1 MKFSFCILI
10 YLSLLAN
17 AFSVCTDD
25 VYQVTME
32 GSVAYAACEE
42 GYTGF
47 RFALCRDGQYVNENT
62 TNCVIHHVSVL
73 SYGVSEVVL
82 VLNAD
87 ADDISPKANGALSDF
102 SIEPLLPTG
111 MSFSSANG
119 TISGT
124 PTVESEVTEYTVH
137 AHDGDNELTTTLSLS
152 VVSLPCPALGSFP
165 GVASGELSTSTSA
178 CPEDYEGTSTRLCT
192 NGVFGP
198 LNTEQCHLIAPSSLQ
213 YAPGE
218 ISCFRHESVSLVP
231 TWDHVVSS
239 WSISPQLPSGLTLTA
254 KGLIVGVAEEVQ
266 PETLYTVT
274 AENNYGSTTA
284 TVTITISAAPCS
296 GGISP
301 SGSLVTIQ
309 HGEYLYEPCLP
320 NFAGQG
326 KRLCTNGIF
335 GEVNYEEC
343 RALPP
348 EDFMYPVTTYSL
360 NQNET
365 ISSGK
370 PHYRNRITS
379 FEISPSLPTGIEFNS
394 LTGELTGSSSEL
406 LTATEFS
413 ITGRNE
419 DASAVTSISL
429 SIQLPYCQKTAEFES
444 VPIGQSQS
452 VNCTKSG
459 YYGVITRRCELVDGK
474 PQWSLPDSYCQPT
487 PMYTILYI
495 VAAVFVVC
503 LVILIIRCSRR
514 NKRELPIHTYKS

>member
-1 MKFSFCILI
+1 MKISFCILI
-10 YLSLLAN
+10 YLALFAI

-42 GYTGF
+42 GYTGY

-73 SYGVSEVVL
+73 SYGVSAVVL
-82 VLNAD
+82 VLNASVSG
-87 ADDISPKANGALSDF
+87 IFPKANGALSDF
-102 SIEPLLPTG
+102 SVDPLLPTG

-119 TISGT
+119 MISGT
-124 PTVESEVTEYTVH
+124 PTVESEVKEYTIH
-137 AHDGDNELTTTLSLS
+137 AHDGDNELTTTLNIS
-152 VVSLPCPALGSFP
+152 VVALPCPALGSFS
-165 GVASGELSTSTSA
+165 GVASGEISTSTSA

-198 LNTEQCHLIAPSSLQ
+198 LNTDQCHLIAPSSLQ
-213 YAPGE
+213 YAPSE
-218 ISCFRHESVSLVP
+218 INCLRHESVSLVP

-239 WSISPQLPSGLTLTA
+239 WSISPQLPSGLALTA

-266 PETLYTVT
+266 AETFYTVT
-274 AENNYGSTTA
+274 AENSYGSTTA
-284 TVTITISAAPCS
+284 TIKITISAAPCS
-296 GGISP
+296 GRIGP
-301 SGSLVTIQ
+301 SGSLVTIED
-309 HGEYLYEPCLP
+309 GEYLYEPCLP
-320 NFAGQG
+320 NFTGQG
-326 KRLCTNGIF
+326 KRLCTNGIL
-335 GEVNYEEC
+335 GNVSYEEC
-343 RALPP
+343 SALPP
-348 EDFMYPVTTYSL
+348 EDFMYPVTTYTL

-379 FEISPSLPTGIEFNS
+379 FEISPSLPTGIVFNS
-394 LTGELTGSSSEL
+394 MTGEITGSSSEL
-406 LTATEFS
+406 LTATEFF

-419 DASAVTSISL
+419 DSSAVTSISL
-429 SIQLPYCQKTAEFES
+429 SIHLPYCQKTAEFES
-444 VPIGQSQS
+444 VPVGQSQS
-452 VNCTKSG
+452 INCTKSG

-503 LVILIIRCSRR
+503 LLILIVRCARR
-514 NKRELPIHTYKS
+514 NKRELPITKSKR